1 MLKINFDFD
10 ELLGD
15 IISFNGLYIDFLDC
29 NEYTIWYLIRQA
41 GIKSFLPVL
50 NTKAFYNNKLKIDEI
65 GFGIYRDL
73 NLKEIKNKSEIK
85 IINKFS
91 NISFSLDDTIF
102 KTLISYDIKATN
114 IYNSIYYKNNKDLV
128 KGPMDFYTHPIYVK

>member
-1 MLKINFDFD
+1 MQLIKNIDTIPYIRI
-10 ELLGD
+10 LA
-15 IISFNGLYIDFLDC
+15 FNDKG
-29 NEYTIWYLIRQA
+29 R
-41 GIKSFLPVL
+41 
-50 NTKAFYNNKLKIDEI
+50 EI
-65 GFGIYRDL
+65 
-73 NLKEIKNKSEIK
+73 LKEIKNKSEIK

-128 KGPMDFYTHPIYVK
+128 KGPMDFYTHPIYVKQFFKITIFIKIILLTLYYIR

>member
-1 MLKINFDFD
+1 MQLIKNIDTIPYIRI
-10 ELLGD
+10 LA
-15 IISFNGLYIDFLDC
+15 FNDKG
-29 NEYTIWYLIRQA
+29 R
-41 GIKSFLPVL
+41 
-50 NTKAFYNNKLKIDEI
+50 EI
-65 GFGIYRDL
+65 
-73 NLKEIKNKSEIK
+73 LKEIKNKSEIK

-128 KGPMDFYTHPIYVK
+128 KGPMDFYTHPIYVKQFFKITIFIKIILLTLYYIRYNSLTLFMYTCFQDDNINLNIMLLSKFK